1 MPLLNYT
8 TQIAA
13 EKTVTE
19 IQTML
24 AKAKAQAVMSE
35 YDDGVLCA
43 LSFRIKTVAG
53 LMSFRLPANVQKIY
67 QVLVRQN
74 ITPKLRTR
82 EQAARVAWRIVK
94 DWLEAQLALVS
105 AELADLEQVFLPYAQ
120 DESGATLYE
129 VLRDRN
135 FHGLALALP
144 SSGGGGGSSASKP
157 SGEEQRHNGRMTCA
171 PTETSTNTTDAKEK

>member
-1 MPLLNYT
+1 MPILNYT

-13 EKTVTE
+13 EKTVME

-24 AKAKAQAVMSE
+24 GKAKAQAVMSE
-35 YDDGVLCA
+35 YDDGVVSA
-43 LSFRIKTVAG
+43 ISFRIKTESGV
-53 LMSFRLPANVQKIY
+53 MSFRLPANVQKIY
-67 QVLVRQN
+67 QVLVRQK

-120 DESGATLYE
+120 DETGATLYE
-129 VLRDRN
+129 VLRDRQ
-135 FHGLALALP
+135 FVGLALPTP
-144 SSGGGGGSSASKP
+144 SPA
-157 SGEEQRHNGRMTCA
+157 
-171 PTETSTNTTDAKEK
+171 